1 MRIGTIGTSF
11 ITEYILE
18 NIAKTEGI
26 TCEAIYSRAKEKGQA
41 LANSY
46 NANSKNIAQCAKE
59 PKEGKNCCAT

>member
-26 TCEAIYSRAKEKGQA
+26 TCEAIYSRTAERDRLWQTSSA
-41 LANSY
+41 
-46 NANSKNIAQCAKE
+46 
-59 PKEGKNCCAT
+59 

>member
-26 TCEAIYSRAKEKGQA
+26 TCEAIYSRTKEKGQA
-41 LANSY
+41 LADKFSVQKVL
-46 NANSKNIAQCAKE
+46 SMLLLRILC
-59 PKEGKNCCAT
+59 TMFM